1 MNKKVLKMYE
11 APEVEV
17 LDVELEG
24 QVLAGLSNPDDGIN
38 RPKPRWS
45 REDATFDDYED

>member
-1 MNKKVLKMYE
+1 MSKKVLKTYE
-11 APEVEV
+11 SPVVEI
-17 LDVELEG
+17 LEMDLEG

-45 REDATFDDYED
+45 RELEDVEAIED